1 MRQLFHVSW
10 RVALLCLPW
19 QTQWILQTGS
29 IGGFP
34 WEQGTLRIYASWMPL
49 AVAAGTGLLLSG
61 KRSSAQQ
68 WHSRE
73 RLMRILATLFLTGA
87 IVGTSSWTATG
98 MWALEAFLL
107 AAFVFALF
115 RQHVSSQ
122 TIGFWFVLALL
133 PHTALGIWQFFV
145 QDIGGASVLGIA
157 EHRPWASGT
166 SVVEHGLYRVLRAY
180 GGFPHPNIFGGWLA
194 AGLALLPFLVRQ
206 AAAKYGVLFYVFSG
220 AAFTAALLFTFSRG
234 AWVAAVFG
242 FFFAFAVSLKHA
254 SFRADKQSLWLL
266 FAVVAALTAWG
277 AVTQWDHIYA
287 RIAATER
294 LEQWSLVSRKTSLIE
309 GWEAWKLRPVT
320 GFGPGAGIVGIQDIR
335 NRLSRPSPAAPE
347 PPHIVPLSMLV
358 DMGIL
363 GFVAFILATFIFWN
377 RRKTRFSWHVSGPVL
392 AVFLLLAFTDHYL
405 WTLWPGMAL
414 GAVILLLCAA
424 DIPPKAPGPLH
435 GKGA

>member
-1 MRQLFHVSW
+1 MRRLFSASW
-10 RVALLCLPW
+10 RIALLCLPW
-19 QTQWILQTGS
+19 QTQWILEAGT
-29 IGGFP
+29 IGVFP
-34 WEQGTLRIYASWMPL
+34 WEQGTLRIYASLMPL
-49 AVAAGTGLLLSG
+49 AVAAGTGLFLSLE
-61 KRSSAQQ
+61 RSAATQ
-68 WHSRE
+68 WGSRE
-73 RLMRILATLFLTGA
+73 RLMLILAAIFFAGV

-98 MWALEAFLL
+98 MWVLGAFVL

-115 RQHVSSQ
+115 RQHVSSHA
-122 TIGFWFVLALL
+122 IGFWFVLALV
-133 PHTALGIWQFFV
+133 PHAVLGIWQFFV
-145 QDIGGASVLGIA
+145 QDIGAVSVLGIA

-194 AGLALLPFLVRQ
+194 TGLALLPFLVRQ
-206 AAAKYGVLFYVFSG
+206 ATTKYGVFLYVLSG
-220 AAFTAALLFTFSRG
+220 AAFTVALLFTFSRG
-234 AWVAAVFG
+234 AWIAAVFG

-254 SFRADKQSLWLL
+254 SFRSDKQSLWLL
-266 FAVVAALTAWG
+266 FAVVAALAAWG

-335 NRLSRPSPAAPE
+335 NRSSRPLLAAPE
-347 PPHIVPLSMLV
+347 PPHIVPLSILL
-358 DMGIL
+358 DTGIL
-363 GFVAFILATFIFWN
+363 GFVAMILVVFVFWK
-377 RRKTRFSWHVSGPVL
+377 RRKTHFSWQVSAPML
-392 AVFLLLAFTDHYL
+392 AVVLLLAFTDHYL

-414 GAVILLLCAA
+414 AASVLLLCFAK
-424 DIPPKAPGPLH
+424 ISPKAHGTLC